1 MSRITSSCLRA
12 AALAGLLGS
21 CLVVVTTAP
30 ASAAAITVTTTADVV
45 NGGDGQTSLR
55 EAFATASGNG
65 ADDVITLGA
74 GLTYPLSV
82 CSGPLA
88 HADNHEL
95 VVQGNNSTI
104 EQTCDAKGIVDSASH
119 DGRIE
124 LQDLVIDGGP
134 NTTNTALEGAAV
146 RSDSELLLNN
156 VEVRNVLSPGGSV
169 VWSSFGHGTTPY
181 RMTLL
186 GGSLH
191 DNTGSVV
198 SCDNCS
204 LAADGTSISDNT
216 GSGLSLVDGYP
227 VEIENAKIENNTRTG
242 ITNTG
247 QGFAA
252 NKMTI
257 NLTSIY
263 NNGRAGILCSNC
275 GSLTMYS
282 TNVTNNGLTAADAR
296 GGISFT
302 ASKRGN
308 GSTGIGGL
316 LSTVTGN
323 RSTQPGGGIS
333 LTPVLI
339 EDAGTTP
346 DVGLDRVLVEDN
358 QSVGGGGGVWLGFG
372 ALHMYKGSLIGNS
385 TTGGNG
391 GGAATIDA
399 TGPFDMSFDETP
411 INHNSATGDGGGLY
425 AKAITELFL
434 DRTGLSNNTAGGNG
448 GGAKV
453 VNSYSV
459 RLDDMAVD
467 DNTAA
472 NGAGL
477 DVATENLGGNK
488 VTFAGNVATGTGGG
502 ARVAAVA
509 ADFLNSTFSGN
520 TAVTGGGL
528 AVTNGAVATL
538 THVTMADDQATTGA
552 HIAAVPAAQVKT
564 GKSAIVLPKVGT
576 SCAGIGGAFAGT
588 SLGFSVRRDAS
599 CGSVASDLVT
609 ANDPQ
614 LAALG
619 GNGFARV
626 RVPAATSPLGGRVP
640 VASCTTEDD
649 QRMTFRPS
657 GANCEAGSIEIVE
670 TVAPSPDA
678 ALKALIADVKA
689 LHLQKAVE
697 ASLVLKLEL
706 ARTAVQKNQLPAAKA
721 QLAAFVIEVKVL
733 AVKKLV
739 PAAAANQLVAKATAI
754 KNSL

>member
-1 MSRITSSCLRA
+1 MSRITVSCLRA

-45 NGGDGQTSLR
+45 DGGDGLTSLR
-55 EAFATASGNG
+55 EAFTTASGNG

-82 CSGPLA
+82 CSGPLT

-104 EQTCDAKGIVDSASH
+104 EQTCDAKGVVNSTSH
-119 DGRIE
+119 DGRLE
-124 LQDLVIDGGP
+124 LRDLVIDGGP

-146 RSDSELLLNN
+146 RSDSELMLNY

-186 GGSLH
+186 AGSLH
-191 DNTGSVV
+191 DNTGSVI

-204 LAADGTSISDNT
+204 LSINGTSISDNT

-227 VEIENAKIENNTRTG
+227 VSLESTTITNNTRTG
-242 ITNTG
+242 ISNSG

-252 NKMTI
+252 NTMEI
-257 NLTSIY
+257 DQSNISG
-263 NNGRAGILCSNC
+263 NGRAGILCSNC
-275 GSLTMYS
+275 GDLRMYS
-282 TNVTNNGLTAADAR
+282 TGVSGNGLTAADAR

-302 ASKRGN
+302 AFKRGN
-308 GSTGIGGL
+308 GSTGIYGL
-316 LSTVTGN
+316 LSSVTGN

-339 EDAGTTP
+339 EDQGVTP

-391 GGAATIDA
+391 GGAGTVDT

-411 INHNSATGDGGGLY
+411 IDHNSATGDGGGLY
-425 AKAITELFL
+425 AQQITQLFV
-434 DRTGLSNNTAGGNG
+434 DRTGLSDNTAGGNG

-453 VNSYSV
+453 DNSMSV
-459 RLDDMAVD
+459 YLSDMAVD
-467 DNTAA
+467 NNKAV

-477 DVATENLGGNK
+477 DVATEGLTGEK
-488 VTFAGNVATGTGGG
+488 LTFAGNVATGTGGG
-502 ARVAAVA
+502 ARMAAVSA
-509 ADFLNSTFSGN
+509 SFLNSTFNGN
-520 TAVTGGGL
+520 TAATGGGL
-528 AVTNGAVATL
+528 AVTNAAVTTL

-552 HIAAVPAAQVKT
+552 HIAAVPAAQVRSE
-564 GKSAIVLPKVGT
+564 KSAIVLPKVGT

-599 CGSVASDLVT
+599 CGSIASDLVT
-609 ANDPQ
+609 AADPQ
-614 LAALG
+614 LGALG
-619 GNGFARV
+619 GLGFARV

-640 VASCTTEDD
+640 VANCLVEDD

-657 GANCEAGSIEIVE
+657 GANCEAGSVEIVE
-670 TVAPSPDA
+670 APGADA
-678 ALKALIADVKA
+678 ALTTLTADVKG
-689 LHLQKAVE
+689 LHLPKAVE
-697 ASLVLKLEL
+697 ASLVLKLGT
-706 ARTAVQKNQLPAAKA
+706 ARSAVQKGQNLVAKA
-721 QLAAFVIEVKVL
+721 ALTAFVIEVKVL
-733 AVKKLV
+733 AAKKVV
-739 PAAAANQLVAKATAI
+739 PAAAAGQLVAKATAV

>member
-1 MSRITSSCLRA
+1 VTESC
-12 AALAGLLGS
+12 
-21 CLVVVTTAP
+21 
-30 ASAAAITVTTTADVV
+30 
-45 NGGDGQTSLR
+45 Q
-55 EAFATASGNG
+55 EAFTTASGNG

-74 GLTYPLSV
+74 GVTYPLSI
-82 CSGPLA
+82 CSGPLT

-95 VVQGNNSTI
+95 IVQGNNSTI
-104 EQTCDAKGIVDSASH
+104 EQSCDAQGVVDSTH
-119 DGRIE
+119 HGGRLE
-124 LQDLVIDGGP
+124 LRDLVVDGGP

-146 RSDSELLLNN
+146 RSDSELLLGN

-204 LAADGTSISDNT
+204 LAVDGTNISDNT
-216 GSGLSLVDGYP
+216 GSGMSLVDGYP
-227 VEIENAKIENNTRTG
+227 VAIENATIGNNTRTG

-252 NKMTI
+252 NTMTV
-257 NLTSIY
+257 NLTSIVG
-263 NNGRAGILCSNC
+263 NGRAGILCGNC
-275 GSLTMYS
+275 GSLSMYS
-282 TNVTNNGLTAADAR
+282 TDVSDNGLTAADAR

-308 GSTGIGGL
+308 GSTGISGL

-339 EDAGTTP
+339 EDDGATP
-346 DVGLDRVLVEDN
+346 NVGLDRVLVENN

-372 ALHMYKGSLIGNS
+372 ALHMDKGSLIGNS

-391 GGAATIDA
+391 GGAGTIDA
-399 TGPFDMSFDETP
+399 TGPFDLTFDETP
-411 INHNSATGDGGGLY
+411 INQNSATGDGGGVY
-425 AKAITELFL
+425 AQAITGLFL
-434 DRTGLSNNTAGGNG
+434 DRTGLSNNSAGGNG

-459 RLDDMAVD
+459 TLEDMAVD

-477 DVATENLGGNK
+477 DVATENLGGTK

-502 ARVAAVA
+502 ARVSAVA
-509 ADFLNSTFSGN
+509 ANFLNSTFSGN
-520 TAVTGGGL
+520 TAATGGGL

-564 GKSAIVLPKVGT
+564 EKSAIVLPQVGT

-614 LAALG
+614 LAALSG
-619 GNGFARV
+619 SGFA

-640 VASCTTEDD
+640 VANCTVEDD
-649 QRMTFRPS
+649 QRMVARPA
-657 GANCEAGSIEIVE
+657 GANCEAGSVEIVE
-670 TVAPSPDA
+670 TSGPDA
-678 ALKALIADVKA
+678 ALTALIAEVKA
-689 LHLQKAVE
+689 LYLPKAVE
-697 ASLVLKLEL
+697 VSLVLKLE
-706 ARTAVQKNQLPAAKA
+706 ATRVAVQKNQKPVAKA
-721 QLAAFVIEVKVL
+721 LLTAFVIEVKVL
-733 AVKKLV
+733 TAKKLV
-739 PAAAANQLVAKATAI
+739 PAPAAQQLVAKATAI
-754 KNSL
+754 KNAL